1 MTVSRNT
8 GDALEGGILE
18 ALDGLLL
25 ALELESVGEDQ
36 FRAHSEPD
44 RFGRVFGG
52 QMLAQAL
59 EAACITVDDKPP
71 HSMHAYFVQ
80 AGSPEQSIEV
90 AVDRVR
96 DGRSMAARREIRSC
110 RITVSAI
117 WSPIV

>member
-8 GDALEGGILE
+8 DDALEGGILE

-25 ALELESVGEDQ
+25 ALELEPLGEDR

-59 EAACITVDDKPP
+59 QAACITVDDKTTTL
-71 HSMHAYFVQ
+71 HACLLRT
-80 AGSPEQSIEV
+80 S
-90 AVDRVR
+90 R
-96 DGRSMAARREIRSC
+96 
-110 RITVSAI
+110 
-117 WSPIV
+117 